1 MSNDKLETITA
12 EYWQKRWSQNE
23 IGWQRDAVHKF
34 LVKYVDELTD
44 YRSNLR
50 VFVPLCGKSLDMLWL
65 ADQGHHVVGVDF
77 VKHPI
82 ESFFEEN
89 NLTFRKLCKVK
100 LAAACEA
107 IDVYKCEEKQIT
119 IFCCDLFALTVE
131 DVGGKFDAI
140 WDRSSLSAVL
150 PQVGD
155 RGKRYTKHMRSF
167 LTDKGGYMVESH
179 RYNVDCG
186 GLPPACIPEELMKE
200 IYGDHFII
208 KELDV
213 EKFAKDPKRSSFAFE
228 YSLHYHLL
236 KPKTK

>member
-1 MSNDKLETITA
+1 M
-12 EYWQKRWSQNE
+12 
-23 IGWQRDAVHKF
+23 
-34 LVKYVDELTD
+34 
-44 YRSNLR
+44 
-50 VFVPLCGKSLDMLWL
+50 
-65 ADQGHHVVGVDF
+65 
-77 VKHPI
+77 
-82 ESFFEEN
+82 
-89 NLTFRKLCKVK
+89 
-100 LAAACEA
+100 
-107 IDVYKCEEKQIT
+107 
-119 IFCCDLFALTVE
+119 E

-167 LTDKGGYMVESH
+167 LTDNGGYMVESH

-236 KPKTK
+236 KPKTN